1 MAESP
6 YRTLVAGAGIAG
18 CELLVA
24 LRKLAGGRVA
34 LEVLDPDD
42 YLVYRP
48 LLVTEPFGAG
58 SGHRFPLADILADHD
73 ARRHVGMLA
82 GVDVEAHEAVTAEGE
97 RLPYDALVIATGA
110 RPVEAVPGALCFA
123 SGEAVEPFRKLLA
136 RIDSREL
143 SAIAFTLSTSAA
155 SWPLPL
161 YELAFLTAARG
172 GARVVIATAEK
183 APLELFGD
191 AVSHELRARLEQ
203 AGIELH
209 TAAPPLS
216 FENGEL
222 RLAGGES
229 IAADAAVALPH
240 LEGPRI
246 DGVPSDDAGFV
257 LVDEH
262 LRVPGADGVHAAGD
276 AVSFPVKQGG
286 VSVRQAQAAAECVA
300 QRAGAPVT
308 PEPFAGVLR
317 DLLITGG
324 EPSYLES
331 GVGHSLVT
339 DSPLWWPPAK
349 IADSYLVP
357 YLVSRFQ
364 LTVQAYPSGEEGDLV
379 SSVPSG
385 EPVPARPERPF

>member
-6 YRTLVAGAGIAG
+6 YRTLIAGGGIAG
-18 CELLVA
+18 LELLVA
-24 LRKLAGGRVA
+24 LTKVA
-34 LEVLDPDD
+34 ADRIAPELLDPDD

-73 ARRHVGMLA
+73 ARGRKGRLA
-82 GVDVEAHEAVTAEGE
+82 AVDVEAHEAVTDAGE
-97 RLPYDALVIATGA
+97 RLSYDALVIATGA

-123 SGEAVEPFRKLLA
+123 DGTAVGPFRELLA
-136 RIDSREL
+136 RIEGGEVS
-143 SAIAFTLSTSAA
+143 SVAFALPGTAV

-172 GARVVIATAEK
+172 GARVVLATAES
-183 APLELFGD
+183 APLDLFGD
-191 AVSHELRARLEQ
+191 AVSRELGSRLEQ
-203 AGIELH
+203 AGIELR
-209 TAAPPLS
+209 TGAAPVS

-222 RLAGGES
+222 KLEGGES
-229 IAADAAVALPH
+229 IAADAAVALPR

-246 DGVPSDDAGFV
+246 EGVPCDDDGFV

-262 LRVPGADGVHAAGD
+262 MRVPGAHDVYAAGD
-276 AVSFPVKQGG
+276 AVSFSIKQGG
-286 VSVRQAQAAAECVA
+286 VSVRQAQAAAECIA

-308 PEPFAGVLR
+308 PQPFEGVLR
-317 DLLITGG
+317 GLLLTGG

-331 GVGHSLVT
+331 GAGHSLVT

-364 LTVQAYPSGEEGDLV
+364 LTIKPRPRGEEGDLV
-379 SSVPSG
+379 SSVPAS
-385 EPVPARPERPF
+385 EPVPVRPERPA